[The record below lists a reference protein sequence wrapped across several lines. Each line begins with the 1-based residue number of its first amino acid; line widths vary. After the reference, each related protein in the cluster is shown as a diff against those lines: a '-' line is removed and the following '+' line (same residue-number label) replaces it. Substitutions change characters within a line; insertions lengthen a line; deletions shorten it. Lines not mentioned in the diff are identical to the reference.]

1 MSDAIEKAWKELITA
16 LALVLD
22 LEEGQSLYHTW
33 RVAVISSMLAEEI
46 LPDMK
51 SDVFIAG
58 LLHDV
63 GAMSLPEHIVRFPS
77 LSEQLRNQVI
87 RTHPLVGAQI
97 VSDLPGFVSA
107 PSLILDHHEYWNGHG
122 YPMSKQGEEITAGAQ
137 LIRVADA
144 FDVLLQNS
152 SNKTSSEILGN
163 MQDRTDKEFEKSIF
177 SLLEKIMSDDN
188 VFQSVLDVSKLTSL
202 LFKLR
207 DEVKVSDIDE
217 KKDVMGTA
225 LSVFGQIIDAK
236 HAYTSGHSR
245 RVSKY
250 SLLIAIGMKLPHD
263 EVTRIKWAGLVHDI
277 GMVAIPSSILDKDSG
292 LTIKE
297 HSLLR
302 EHIAYTE
309 KILEQVSC
317 MKDLIPIAAAHHER
331 FDGDGYPRMLKDKQI
346 PLGARILS
354 VADTFDSLTSVRG
367 YRDARNIPR
376 AIDEIK
382 RKSRTQFD
390 PEVVE
395 AAIAIFQCL

>member
-1 MSDAIEKAWKELITA
+1 
-16 LALVLD
+16 
-22 LEEGQSLYHTW
+22 
-33 RVAVISSMLAEEI
+33 
-46 LPDMK
+46 
-51 SDVFIAG
+51 
-58 LLHDV
+58 
-63 GAMSLPEHIVRFPS
+63 
-77 LSEQLRNQVI
+77 
-87 RTHPLVGAQI
+87 
-97 VSDLPGFVSA
+97 
-107 PSLILDHHEYWNGHG
+107 
-122 YPMSKQGEEITAGAQ
+122 
-137 LIRVADA
+137 
-144 FDVLLQNS
+144 
-152 SNKTSSEILGN
+152 
-163 MQDRTDKEFEKSIF
+163 MQDRAGKEFEKSIF
-177 SLLEKIMSDDN
+177 SLLEKTMSDDN
-188 VFQSVLDVSKLTSL
+188 IFQNVLDVSKLTSL

-217 KKDVMGTA
+217 KKDIMGTA

-236 HAYTSGHSR
+236 HAYTSGHSK

-292 LTIKE
+292 LTVKE